1 MTEIN
6 PEKLIEIEQQLA
18 EERAR
23 KLDALGQNIK
33 KLIDEA
39 VNARRSSGIE
49 RRWQEDEEY
58 YEGIDDLN
66 RGEDQYI
73 KPRTAA
79 GGLQTKR
86 TISDDHKCTAFFN
99 ITRQFVDS
107 GAARA
112 GDILLPSNDWNFAI
126 KPTPIPDELESQKE
140 DQTPV
145 IVDQNGQPISA
156 GELIQAAIAKA
167 SKKVES
173 AETRIRDWL
182 VECNYKK
189 EYRKMLD
196 NCALVGTGILKGPA
210 PRKQKSTKFS
220 GGTLEI
226 VEEILPGT
234 KCVDHWDF
242 YPDPNCGDNIQDGDF
257 VVERDFMSARQL
269 RDFLGMPGSGYIDE
283 SIKKVLKEG
292 PNKRNDNS
300 LAHRETQD
308 DDRFEV
314 WYYYGEVKQKDLA
327 LMDDAIEDIEAIAGE
342 ELDEIATVP
351 AVIAIVNDTVIKGI
365 ISPLDNGQF
374 PFDLMVWQRVA
385 GSPWGIGI
393 ARQGR
398 TAQKMVLS
406 ATRALMDNMGLSA
419 IPMLAV
425 MRSALQPMDGS
436 WNLYP
441 GKQWTLKE
449 SSGVRNINEAIQT
462 LVIPSLQAELM
473 NIIQLGMKMMEDAT
487 GVSFLLQGQ
496 QGSAPDTVGG
506 MQLLHQNASALL
518 RRIARNG
525 DDVTIA
531 HIKRYHDWLLI
542 YGEDDE
548 KGDMQIEAIGSTA
561 LVERELQAMQLP
573 QILQLSLDPRYEKS
587 PKRVFDEILRAWRFD
602 PTKFDLDEE
611 ERAQLQEQMQAAQ
624 QQPMPQVEAAK
635 IRAEVDL
642 QKEQMRQQI
651 SLEKMRV
658 DTDRDAVFSQG
669 VTERNRM
676 AYEKQV
682 ADTQLRIQEMELKRE
697 LAMLEYSNRHQVTL
711 DQIKADLAR
720 DAMKI
725 NLQRELA
732 TINTNEA
739 EQVITPPSEPPGR
752 APQGQA
758 FQR

>member
-300 LAHRETQD
+300 LSYRETQD